1 MCIVL
6 VLVLLCSGFLNE
18 GSKRTSKMKKLLYS
32 AEVAFLAEETQAVC
46 TCILL
51 IC

>member
-1 MCIVL
+1 MYCFCFGAV
-6 VLVLLCSGFLNE
+6 VFCFLNE

-32 AEVAFLAEETQAVC
+32 AEVAFLAEETQAVG